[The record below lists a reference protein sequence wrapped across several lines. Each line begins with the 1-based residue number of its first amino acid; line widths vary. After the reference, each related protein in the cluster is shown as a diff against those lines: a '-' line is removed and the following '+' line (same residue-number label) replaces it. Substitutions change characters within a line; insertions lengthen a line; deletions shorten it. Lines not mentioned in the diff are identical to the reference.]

1 MYPYDEWV
9 KNSKVNIK
17 SIDFNTNKTLPE
29 DSVLLDLQQAFGYN
43 KEDLKF
49 FLEPM
54 ILDGQDPI
62 GSMGRDIPLAALSDK
77 NRLLYDY
84 FFQNFAQVTNP
95 PIDPIREELVMSLM
109 NFIGPRPNLLDP
121 KSGKNQKL
129 IEVDHP
135 ILDNLDIEKIR
146 NIDKFTSNKLRSVT
160 LSICYNKKENPCLV
174 IENFLQSICIE
185 AERVINSN
193 ACNII
198 ILSDREVDQNKIAIP
213 ALLATSS
220 VHHHLIRKGLRTKVG
235 LIIETGEARRVH
247 DLCLLAG

>member
-1 MYPYDEWV
+1 
-9 KNSKVNIK
+9 
-17 SIDFNTNKTLPE
+17 
-29 DSVLLDLQQAFGYN
+29 
-43 KEDLKF
+43 
-49 FLEPM
+49 M
-54 ILDGQDPI
+54 ILEGQDPI

-160 LSICYNKKENPCLV
+160 LSICYNKKENPNLE

-198 ILSDREVDQNKIAIP
+198 ILSDREVDQNNIAIP

-220 VHHHLIRKGLRTKVG
+220 VHHHLIKKV
-235 LIIETGEARRVH
+235 
-247 DLCLLAG
+247 